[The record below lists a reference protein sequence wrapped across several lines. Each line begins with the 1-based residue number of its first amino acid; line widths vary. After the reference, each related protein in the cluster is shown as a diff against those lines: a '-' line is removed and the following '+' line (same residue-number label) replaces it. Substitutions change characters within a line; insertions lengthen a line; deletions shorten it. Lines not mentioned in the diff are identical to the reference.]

1 MQQLDRKYLVV
12 NGASRVFVY
21 DPETDSL
28 ADCLRRIG
36 LTGTKIGCG
45 TGVCG
50 ACSVILNGKLTR
62 SCTRKMKAVPEYAA
76 VTTIEGIGTPEHLHP
91 IQQAFITCGAIQCGF
106 CSPGFI
112 VAAYALLSENLSP
125 TREEVREWFYK
136 NRNICRCTGYKQI
149 VDAVMMAAKV
159 MRGEASMEDI
169 IYKDKGEDVYGS
181 SMPRPTAVAKACGVF
196 DYGDDLIQQMPKS
209 TVQLAIVQSEVAHA
223 NIISI
228 DTSEAE
234 AMPGVIKVLTAKD
247 VKGTNMMPNPIYNP
261 RAKGNGNDMPIINGQ
276 KIYRR
281 GDVVAVVCAETRE
294 QARAAAKKVKQNL
307 EILPAY
313 MTALESMAPGA
324 MQIFE
329 GTPNQML
336 TVPMFH
342 GDQDASEVIDDAYCS
357 VEGSFHTQHEPH
369 MPIEP
374 DTVQAYWD
382 SEGNM
387 TIQCKSQATY
397 QVRGYIAG
405 GIGLDPEKIRVIT
418 NPTGG
423 SFGSSVYT
431 GSYAIVA
438 TAVQNLDRPCAL
450 TMSYEEFM
458 HFSGKRTSSYH
469 NARLACDEN
478 GKLVAAEWDSV
489 MDTGPYVNQTD
500 IELPAMI
507 RLPYHGYSLPNAKGL
522 GRMVLSNHSHGV
534 AYRGFGSPEAYAQSE
549 ALMDMLARKMGM
561 DPFEFRY
568 NNLVQ
573 PGEKAIYGE
582 LYKEYP
588 MKEMFDKARPIYEKY
603 KAEAAAKKA
612 EGKLAGVGV
621 SFGGFQCTLGG
632 IDNAEMY
639 VELNPDN
646 SVTVYNTWEDMGQ
659 GGDIGTVTL
668 TVKAL
673 EPLGIRPEQV
683 HVVMGDTKTCP
694 DTGIAAGSR
703 SHIMYGLACIN
714 GCNKL
719 MDAMRKPDGSF
730 RSYDEMKNEGIEIK
744 YTGHA
749 DYFST
754 GMHEP
759 DPNDGQGEARGAYM
773 YGLNLCEVEV
783 DPETG
788 KATVVRYTVV
798 ADVGKIGNK
807 LAVDGQAFGGTSH
820 SIGIALSEDYFDV
833 QKDKNM
839 LVCGVPTIL
848 DIPDDFN
855 AIYIETPRDP
865 ALTPFGSSGCSE
877 TFQSSGHVS
886 VINGIYDAAGVRI
899 YEEPA
904 RPEKIKAA
912 LEAKARG
919 EELKPEPYFFG
930 TDFED
935 ELQEIIDNPI

>member
-1 MQQLDRKYLVV
+1 MKLRKMWLNINGVDRMF
-12 NGASRVFVY
+12 AC
-21 DPETDSL
+21 DPENDSL
-28 ADCLRRIG
+28 ADVLRRMG
-36 LTGTKIGCG
+36 CTSVKVGCG

-50 ACSVILNGKLTR
+50 SCTVILDGELIR
-62 SCTRKMKAVPEYAA
+62 SCTRKITKVKEYSK
-76 VTTIEGIGTPEHLHP
+76 VITVEGIGTPTHLHP
-91 IQQAFITCGAIQCGF
+91 IQYAFMQCGAVQCGF
-106 CSPGFI
+106 CIPGFI
-112 VAAYALLSENLSP
+112 VSTYALLQKNPNP
-125 TREEVREWFYK
+125 TRSDVRQWFYK
-136 NRNICRCTGYKQI
+136 TRNICRCTGYKQI
-149 VDAVMMAAKV
+149 VDAVMEAAKV
-159 MRGEASMEDI
+159 MRGEKTIEEI
-169 IYKDKGEDVYGS
+169 TYKSEGEDVYGS
-181 SMPRPTAVAKACGVF
+181 SMPRPTAAAKACGLF
-196 DYGDDLIQQMPKS
+196 DYGDDIIKQMPKS

-234 AMPGVIKVLTAKD
+234 KMPGVIKVLTAKD
-247 VKGTNMMPNPIYNP
+247 VKGTNIMPNVIFNP
-261 RAKGNGNDMPIINGQ
+261 RAKGNGNDMPIINGK

-294 QARAAAKKVKQNL
+294 EARAAAKKVKQNL

-313 MTALESMAPGA
+313 MTAVESLAPGA

-329 GTPNQML
+329 GTPNQMM
-336 TVPMFH
+336 VNPMLH

-382 SEGNM
+382 SEGNLC
-387 TIQCKSQATY
+387 IQCKAQATY
-397 QVRGYIAG
+397 QVRSYIAG
-405 GIGLDPEKIRVIT
+405 GIGLDQEKIRVIT
-418 NPTGG
+418 NPVGG
-423 SFGSSVYT
+423 SFGSSVYA

-458 HFSGKRTSSYH
+458 HFSGKRTASYH

-500 IELPAMI
+500 LELPAML

-522 GRMVLSNHSHGV
+522 GRMVLTNHSHGV

-588 MKEMFDKARPIYEKY
+588 MKEMFDKARPVYEQY

-632 IDNAEMY
+632 IDSADMY

-646 SVTVYNTWEDMGQ
+646 TVTVYNTWEDMGQ

-668 TVKAL
+668 TAKAL
-673 EPLGIRPEQV
+673 EPLGIKPEQIRF
-683 HVVMGDTKTCP
+683 VMCDTKLCP
-694 DTGIAAGSR
+694 DSGVAAGSR

-719 MDAMRKPDGSF
+719 LDAMRKPDGSF
-730 RSYDEMKNEGIEIK
+730 RTYDEMKAEGIEVK

-749 DYFST
+749 DYFNT

-759 DPNDGQGEARGAYM
+759 DVNRGQGEARGAYM
-773 YGLNLCEVEV
+773 YGLNICEVEV

-820 SIGIALSEDYFDV
+820 SIGIALTEDYFDV
-833 QKDKNM
+833 QKDKNI

-848 DIPDDFN
+848 DVPDDFN
-855 AIYIETPRDP
+855 AIYVETPRDP

-886 VINGIYDAAGVRI
+886 VINAIEDAAGVRI

-919 EELKPEPYFFG
+919 EDLKPEPYFFG
-930 TDFED
+930 SDFED
-935 ELQEIIDNPI
+935 ELQEIINNPM